1 MKSLAETKNES
12 KKYFA
17 TFVEKIAKMLKR
29 NMAELIN
36 TKAIFIVVQIMENES
51 TKKLLKE
58 EMTKYRKEIMENKDN
73 KKLAGMMLLA
83 KIIE

>member
-1 MKSLAETKNES
+1 
-12 KKYFA
+12 
-17 TFVEKIAKMLKR
+17 
-29 NMAELIN
+29 MAELIN